1 MGHKACSCTGFLED
15 IVRNE
20 VKEDK
25 VGPWIKADQLGKRVD
40 GSKENVDPNN
50 KRESSINN
58 DRIQKPK
65 PVSLLRVFSNLSMNE
80 DNIGTSKGRVMIASE
95 KTNTSSVG
103 VAEILR
109 REENDANEKEMHCK
123 NWMVRT

>member
-1 MGHKACSCTGFLED
+1 M
-15 IVRNE
+15 
-20 VKEDK
+20 
-25 VGPWIKADQLGKRVD
+25 GPWIKADQLGKRVD
-40 GSKENVDPNN
+40 GNKENVDPNN

-109 REENDANEKEMHCK
+109 REETDANEKEMHCK
-123 NWMVRT
+123 NWMMRT